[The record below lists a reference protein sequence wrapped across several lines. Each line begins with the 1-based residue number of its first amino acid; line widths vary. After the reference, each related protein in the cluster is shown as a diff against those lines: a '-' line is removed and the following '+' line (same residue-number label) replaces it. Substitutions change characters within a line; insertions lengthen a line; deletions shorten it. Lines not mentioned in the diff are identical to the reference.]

1 MKIFVIHSGSDY
13 NEVKEIIGVIKNG
26 TNKTDLLMLKNGLP
40 FVWKIEAK
48 SKIKKANLILVVV
61 GKTSYQS
68 KYISWEIRK
77 AINKKKEI
85 VILKLSD
92 KNILPNSLYTKNEF
106 TDEKINIYTEYDK
119 DSISDLLSYIN
130 NSDSKYE
137 LFNNEEY
144 DPNILFEQYK
154 LFLQSS
160 ESVIQRR
167 QSISN
172 FYLTVNSA
180 LLGLSGVIGTISI
193 SNILNDYIKL
203 FIPIVGI
210 VLCISWIRMIKSYGV
225 LNSSKLKII
234 NMIEKK
240 LPIALYDAEWKVQT
254 DKLNYK
260 PYVSFTD
267 SETRIPKIFL
277 IIYSFILICTI
288 AILIKNY
295 L

>member
-13 NEVKEIIGVIKNG
+13 NEVKGIIETIKND
-26 TNKTDLLMLKNGLP
+26 TNKTDILMLKNGLP
-40 FVWKIEAK
+40 FIWKLDAK
-48 SKIKKANLILVVV
+48 DKIKKANLILVVV
-61 GKTSYQS
+61 GKKSYQS
-68 KYISWEIRK
+68 KYIAWEIRK
-77 AINKKKEI
+77 AIKKKKEI
-85 VILKLSD
+85 VIFNLDD
-92 KNILPNSLYTKNEF
+92 KNKLPDSLYTKNEF
-106 TDEKINIYTEYDK
+106 TDEKINNYKVYDK
-119 DSISDLLSYIN
+119 DRISDLVLYIN

-144 DPNILFEQYK
+144 DSKILFEQYK

-240 LPIALYDAEWKVQT
+240 LPVALYDAEWKVQT

-260 PYVSFTD
+260 PYISFTD

-277 IIYSFILICTI
+277 IIYSFILVCTI

>member
-40 FVWKIEAK
+40 FVWRIEAK